1 MTKLCEK
8 CPVNEICLQVAQ
20 DKRCPIPTQP
30 REKREHRVSKS
41 TKRKA

>member
-20 DKRCPIPTQP
+20 EKRCPIPMQP
-30 REKREHRVSKS
+30 REHKEQKVSKS